1 MHCPKYL
8 IAVGLSLLPSCA
20 TVSPRAGITTRDGDV
35 AEPRL
40 PTTAPGA
47 AMAQPGPGSA
57 MSTTPM
63 SATAWSSTALSAGA
77 LSAADLPPTAPAPQR
92 GPMRWRE
99 GQVVKQGYFGA
110 AFLEIERSGGSLAP
124 LFDDDFSSPTLGG
137 GAQVKLSGDKVD
149 FGLEGLLALSWR
161 GDVAAFASTGGGAA
175 VAVDVDLLVWDLY
188 GGPFVSVF
196 LGDRMR
202 VYASAGPL
210 IRWGWYDQDGPTAF
224 TSGDGS
230 GFGWG
235 YYARTGIEFGI
246 ARNMMIGVAARW
258 TDTEI
263 DLSGGFGDL
272 EVRGVEALLTV
283 THGF

>member
-1 MHCPKYL
+1 M
-8 IAVGLSLLPSCA
+8 
-20 TVSPRAGITTRDGDV
+20 RF
-35 AEPRL
+35 

-47 AMAQPGPGSA
+47 ALAQPGPVTTLPATTVPVSLMSGAATISA
-57 MSTTPM
+57 ATI
-63 SATAWSSTALSAGA
+63 SATTMSGTPLSMAALSADA
-77 LSAADLPPTAPAPQR
+77 LPATAPVPQG

-99 GQVVKQGYFGA
+99 GQAVKQGYFGA
-110 AFLEIERSGGSLAP
+110 AFLEIERSGGNLAP
-124 LFDDDFSSPTLGG
+124 LIDDDFSSPTLGG
-137 GAQVKLSGDKVD
+137 GAQVKLSGKKID
-149 FGLEGLLALSWR
+149 FGIEGLLALSWR

-175 VAVDVDLLVWDLY
+175 IAVDVDLLVWDLY
-188 GGPFVSVF
+188 GGPFVSMF
-196 LGDRMR
+196 LGDRTR
-202 VYASAGPL
+202 IYASAGPL

-235 YYARTGIEFGI
+235 YYARTGIEFGV

-272 EVRGVEALLTV
+272 EVRGVEALVTV